1 MRNRNR
7 GQRGWRNQRSGG
19 RWRNWFPRSTRA
31 NEREPV
37 RTAQSG
43 KVFTRPGRANQSAD
57 ERSATP
63 RKIRQSRTQ
72 TGRRKFQLEQNRRE
86 NDGALSGAVSKIW
99 TLS

>member
-19 RWRNWFPRSTRA
+19 RWRNWFPRSTRT

-37 RTAQSG
+37 RPAQSR

-57 ERSATP
+57 EKSEIT
-63 RKIRQSRTQ
+63 RKIREDRQET
-72 TGRRKFQLEQNRRE
+72 RRGKLQLERDRKE
-86 NDGALSGAVSKIW
+86 NDSALSIVAQISQQ
-99 TLS
+99 